1 MYADR
6 VVHNVPP
13 YLIGKDIIT
22 KYIGG
27 LLMTKDI
34 KDLSIVTMQL
44 KDLKPANYNPRI
56 ALTEN
61 DPEYQRI
68 KSSIEQFGY
77 VDPIIYNEQTNN
89 IVGGHQ
95 RYTVLTDMGV
105 EQVAVSVVNM
115 NEEDEKV
122 LNIALNKI
130 EGDWDDERLKEV
142 LETISDDKLELTGF
156 DEDEI
161 EALFDDLDI
170 DSLFTENEDEK
181 ANDKD
186 NEDSQLDIAI
196 ELLGMA
202 QAKMVDK
209 IYTYKS
215 SELYKSIE
223 YFLEDK

>member
-1 MYADR
+1 
-6 VVHNVPP
+6 
-13 YLIGKDIIT
+13 
-22 KYIGG
+22 
-27 LLMTKDI
+27 MTKDI
-34 KDLSIVTMQL
+34 KELSIVTMQL

-161 EALFDDLDI
+161 
-170 DSLFTENEDEK
+170 
-181 ANDKD
+181 
-186 NEDSQLDIAI
+186 
-196 ELLGMA
+196 
-202 QAKMVDK
+202 
-209 IYTYKS
+209 
-215 SELYKSIE
+215 
-223 YFLEDK
+223 

>member
-1 MYADR
+1 
-6 VVHNVPP
+6 
-13 YLIGKDIIT
+13 
-22 KYIGG
+22 
-27 LLMTKDI
+27 MTKDI

-44 KDLKPANYNPRI
+44 KDLKPANYNPRV
-56 ALTEN
+56 ALTKN

-77 VDPIIYNEQTNN
+77 VDPIIWNEQTNN

-142 LETISDDKLELTGF
+142 LETISDDKLQLTGF

-170 DSLFTENEDEK
+170 DSLFTEDQDEK

-209 IYTYKS
+209 IDTYKN

>member
-1 MYADR
+1 
-6 VVHNVPP
+6 
-13 YLIGKDIIT
+13 
-22 KYIGG
+22 
-27 LLMTKDI
+27 MTKDI

-44 KDLKPANYNPRI
+44 KDLKPANYNPRV

-77 VDPIIYNEQTNN
+77 VDPIIWNEQTNN

-142 LETISDDKLELTGF
+142 LETISDDKLQLTGF

-170 DSLFTENEDEK
+170 DSLFTEDQDEK
-181 ANDKD
+181 ANDKE

-209 IYTYKS
+209 IDTYKN

-223 YFLEDK
+223 YFLEDN

>member
-1 MYADR
+1 
-6 VVHNVPP
+6 
-13 YLIGKDIIT
+13 
-22 KYIGG
+22 
-27 LLMTKDI
+27 MTKDI

-44 KDLKPANYNPRI
+44 KDLKPANYNPRV
-56 ALTEN
+56 ALTES

-77 VDPIIYNEQTNN
+77 VDPIIWNEQTNN

-142 LETISDDKLELTGF
+142 LETISEDKLELTGF
-156 DEDEI
+156 DDDEI

-170 DSLFTENEDEK
+170 DSLFTEDQDDK

-186 NEDSQLDIAI
+186 NQDSQLDVAI

-202 QAKMVDK
+202 HAKMIDK
-209 IYTYKS
+209 IDSYKNS
-215 SELYKSIE
+215 KLYDSIE

>member
-1 MYADR
+1 
-6 VVHNVPP
+6 
-13 YLIGKDIIT
+13 
-22 KYIGG
+22 
-27 LLMTKDI
+27 
-34 KDLSIVTMQL
+34 
-44 KDLKPANYNPRI
+44 
-56 ALTEN
+56 
-61 DPEYQRI
+61 
-68 KSSIEQFGY
+68 
-77 VDPIIYNEQTNN
+77 
-89 IVGGHQ
+89 
-95 RYTVLTDMGV
+95 MGV

-142 LETISDDKLELTGF
+142 LETISDDKLQLTGF

-170 DSLFTENEDEK
+170 DSLFTEDQDEK

-209 IYTYKS
+209 IDTYKN

>member
-1 MYADR
+1 
-6 VVHNVPP
+6 
-13 YLIGKDIIT
+13 
-22 KYIGG
+22 
-27 LLMTKDI
+27 MTKNI

-44 KDLKPANYNPRI
+44 KDLKPANYNPRV

-77 VDPIIYNEQTNN
+77 VDPIIWNEQTNN

-142 LETISDDKLELTGF
+142 LETISDDKLQLTGF

-170 DSLFTENEDEK
+170 DSLFTEDQDEK

-186 NEDSQLDIAI
+186 NKDSQLDIAI

-209 IYTYKS
+209 IDTYKN

>member
-1 MYADR
+1 
-6 VVHNVPP
+6 
-13 YLIGKDIIT
+13 
-22 KYIGG
+22 
-27 LLMTKDI
+27 MTKDI

-44 KDLKPANYNPRI
+44 KDLKPANYNPRV

-77 VDPIIYNEQTNN
+77 VDPIIWNEQTNN

-95 RYTVLTDMGV
+95 RYTVLTDIGV

-142 LETISDDKLELTGF
+142 LETISDDKLQLTGF

-170 DSLFTENEDEK
+170 DSLFTENQDEK

-209 IYTYKS
+209 IDTYKN

>member
-1 MYADR
+1 
-6 VVHNVPP
+6 
-13 YLIGKDIIT
+13 
-22 KYIGG
+22 
-27 LLMTKDI
+27 MTKDI

-44 KDLKPANYNPRI
+44 KDLKPANYNPRV
-56 ALTEN
+56 ALSEN

-77 VDPIIYNEQTNN
+77 VDPIIWNEQTNN

-142 LETISDDKLELTGF
+142 LETISDDKLQLTGF

-170 DSLFTENEDEK
+170 DSLFTEDQDEK

-209 IYTYKS
+209 IDTYKN

>member
-1 MYADR
+1 
-6 VVHNVPP
+6 
-13 YLIGKDIIT
+13 
-22 KYIGG
+22 
-27 LLMTKDI
+27 MTKDI

-44 KDLKPANYNPRI
+44 KDLKPANYNPRV
-56 ALTEN
+56 ALTES

-77 VDPIIYNEQTNN
+77 VDPIIWNEQTNN

-95 RYTVLTDMGV
+95 RYTVLTNMGV

-142 LETISDDKLELTGF
+142 LETISDDKLQLTGF

-181 ANDKD
+181 ANEKD

-209 IYTYKS
+209 IDTYKN

>member
-1 MYADR
+1 MA
-6 VVHNVPP
+6 
-13 YLIGKDIIT
+13 
-22 KYIGG
+22 
-27 LLMTKDI
+27 KDI
-34 KDLSIVTMQL
+34 KELSIVTMQL
-44 KDLKPANYNPRI
+44 KDLQPANYNPRV

-61 DPEYQRI
+61 DTEYQRI
-68 KSSIEQFGY
+68 KGSIEQFGY
-77 VDPIIYNEQTNN
+77 VDPIIWNEQTNN

-95 RYTVLTDMGV
+95 RYTVLNDIGV

-142 LETISDDKLELTGF
+142 LESISDDKLELTGF

-170 DSLFTENEDEK
+170 DSLFTEDQDEK

-186 NEDSQLDIAI
+186 NKDSQLDVAI

-202 QAKMVDK
+202 QAKMIDK
-209 IYTYKS
+209 IDNYKNS
-215 SELYKSIE
+215 KLYESIE

>member
-1 MYADR
+1 
-6 VVHNVPP
+6 
-13 YLIGKDIIT
+13 
-22 KYIGG
+22 
-27 LLMTKDI
+27 MTKDI

-44 KDLKPANYNPRI
+44 KDLKPANYNPRV

-77 VDPIIYNEQTNN
+77 VDPIIWNEQTNN

-142 LETISDDKLELTGF
+142 LETISDDKLQLTGF

-170 DSLFTENEDEK
+170 DSLFTEDQDEK

-209 IYTYKS
+209 IDTYKN

>member
-1 MYADR
+1 
-6 VVHNVPP
+6 
-13 YLIGKDIIT
+13 
-22 KYIGG
+22 
-27 LLMTKDI
+27 MTKDI
-34 KDLSIVTMQL
+34 KELSIVTMQL

-161 EALFDDLDI
+161 QALFDDLDI

-215 SELYKSIE
+215 SELYKNIE

>member
-1 MYADR
+1 
-6 VVHNVPP
+6 
-13 YLIGKDIIT
+13 
-22 KYIGG
+22 
-27 LLMTKDI
+27 MTKDI

-95 RYTVLTDMGV
+95 RYTVLTDMGI

-142 LETISDDKLELTGF
+142 LETISDDKLQLTGF

-170 DSLFTENEDEK
+170 DSLFTEDQDQDEK
-181 ANDKD
+181 ANNKD

-209 IYTYKS
+209 IDSYKN
-215 SELYKSIE
+215 SELYNNIE